1 MKKKSAF
8 LVAAIA
14 AGMLLGMSPALRAQG
29 RFEFGV
35 HYGHW
40 SLNLLKPVIE
50 DVVDDFAKQ
59 IKDKQLDKIKEDR
72 PGLREIS
79 YLPPEVEFDS
89 GGPNFGFEF
98 RWYPAGQ
105 EGSFSLGLS
114 VEKTTFRISVPNVS
128 TSLTLEDTK
137 THLRATFNAT
147 GGATIESKPLAF
159 LLSLRWDIFP
169 TKVVHPYFTL
179 GLGLAGES
187 ALLKSRMTY
196 NYQGTL
202 IDTDGTQE
210 SIEDSGAK
218 TVQQLM
224 DEDKQRKIDE
234 GSTEEPF
241 KLTLHFMPFLQLHLG
256 LKGVITK
263 NVHALIDFGILDGIL
278 LRGGIA
284 IRL

>member
-1 MKKKSAF
+1 MRKKRGF
-8 LVAAIA
+8 VIVGLVISC
-14 AGMLLGMSPALRAQG
+14 LLLVRSDLRAQG
-29 RFEFGV
+29 HFEFGL

-40 SLNLLKPVIE
+40 SLNLLRPMIE
-50 DVVDDFAKQ
+50 GLVDDFAKQ
-59 IKDKQLDKIKEDR
+59 IKDQQLDRIKEDH
-72 PGLREIS
+72 PEFRELTFANDFS
-79 YLPPEVEFDS
+79 FDS

-114 VEKTTFRISVPNVS
+114 VEKTTLRISVPHVS
-128 TSLTLEDTK
+128 TSLTLEDAT
-137 THLRATFNAT
+137 THEQAGFRATA
-147 GGATIESKPLAF
+147 GATIESKPLAF
-159 LLSLRWDIFP
+159 LLTLRWDIFP
-169 TKVVHPYFTL
+169 TKTIHPYFTL

-187 ALLKSRMTY
+187 ALLNTRMTY
-196 NYQGTL
+196 NFQGTL
-202 IDTDGTQE
+202 TDPDGVEETIEE
-210 SIEDSGAK
+210 SGSK

-241 KLTLHFMPFLQLHLG
+241 KLPLHFMPFLQLHLG

-263 NVHALIDFGILDGIL
+263 NIHALLDFGVLDGFL

-284 IRL
+284 FRI

>member
-1 MKKKSAF
+1 MRKKRGLIIVG
-8 LVAAIA
+8 LVISC
-14 AGMLLGMSPALRAQG
+14 LLLVHPDLRAQG

-40 SLNLLKPVIE
+40 SLNLLKPMIE
-50 DVVDDFAKQ
+50 GLVDDFAKQ
-59 IKDKQLDKIKEDR
+59 IKDQQLDKIKENH
-72 PGLREIS
+72 PEFRELS
-79 YLPPEVEFDS
+79 FLNDFAFDS
-89 GGPNFGFEF
+89 GGPNYGFEF

-114 VEKTTFRISVPNVS
+114 VEKTTLRISVPNVS
-128 TSLTLEDTK
+128 TSLTLEDITSHK
-137 THLRATFNAT
+137 QAGFKATA
-147 GGATIESKPLAF
+147 GATIESKPLAF
-159 LLSLRWDIFP
+159 LLTLRWDVFP

-179 GLGLAGES
+179 GFGLAGES
-187 ALLKSRMTY
+187 AILKTRMTY
-196 NYQGTL
+196 NFQGTL
-202 IDTDGTQE
+202 TDPDGEEE
-210 SIEDSGAK
+210 SIEESGTK

-241 KLTLHFMPFLQLHLG
+241 KLPLHFMPFLQLHLG

-263 NVHALIDFGILDGIL
+263 NVHALLDFGILDGFL

-284 IRL
+284 IRI